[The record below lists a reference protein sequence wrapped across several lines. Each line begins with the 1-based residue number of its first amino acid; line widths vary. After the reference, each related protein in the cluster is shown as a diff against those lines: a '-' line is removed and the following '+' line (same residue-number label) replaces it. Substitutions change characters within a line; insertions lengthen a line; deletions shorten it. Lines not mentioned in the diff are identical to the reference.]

1 VEGTTAIPAGVPAAG
16 LVGGRTF
23 QFDVPLP
30 ALPALLRSYTFSA
43 DAGTL
48 IMRAMHGDSSGVRGA
63 AWLWPISGVWV
74 VPATFDADI
83 ADGHE
88 VRGGQSL
95 KAHPVE
101 AISRST
107 RSGPGLDGTGG
118 C

>member
-1 VEGTTAIPAGVPAAG
+1 MVLALLGGG
-16 LVGGRTF
+16 LSN
-23 QFDVPLP
+23 LACLYP
-30 ALPALLRSYTFSA
+30 ALPALLRSYAFSA
-43 DAGTL
+43 DAGTP
-48 IMRAMHGDSSGVRGA
+48 IVRAKHGDSSGVRGA
-63 AWLWPISGVWV
+63 AWLWPISGIWV